1 MRNRW
6 ILTTALAVATAAAA
20 HAAPAAHTTRAAEPT
35 APVQAFAG
43 ILPVA
48 GFVER
53 IGGARV
59 QVRVLV
65 GSGQSPHTFEPAP
78 HAMADLADAAV
89 YFSADLPFEE
99 RLLAKI
105 TAVNPALKIVHTRAG
120 VPLRRMTAAE
130 AEADEEHAAGAA
142 HEPEHEPHDHAAGE
156 PDPHFWLAPRNAK
169 VLAAHVAEGLAAAD
183 PAHAAEYRD
192 RLRAVQDDLDRLDAD
207 LREALA
213 PLKGQA
219 FFVFHP
225 AFGYFGDAYGLRQVA
240 VEIEGKEPGARRLG
254 DLIQEARR
262 LGVRVVFVQPQ
273 FSRKSAEA
281 VARAIGGAVVEMDPL
296 ARDYAANLR
305 DMAEKIRKAL
315 QAPDAARE
323 PPRPQPAAPGPGPQG
338 A

>member
-1 MRNRW
+1 MRKRW
-6 ILTTALAVATAAAA
+6 VLAAVLAAAA
-20 HAAPAAHTTRAAEPT
+20 AAAPAAPETRAAKPT
-35 APVQAFAG
+35 APVRAFAG

-59 QVRVLV
+59 QVGVLI
-65 GSGQSPHTFEPAP
+65 GSGQSPHTFEPTP
-78 HAMADLADAAV
+78 RAMADLADAAV

-120 VPLRRMTAAE
+120 VALRRMTDDETE
-130 AEADEEHAAGAA
+130 AEEHAHHGEAAREEGHGA
-142 HEPEHEPHDHAAGE
+142 HGRAAGE
-156 PDPHFWLAPRNAK
+156 PDPHFWLAPRSAK
-169 VLAAHVAEGLAAAD
+169 VLAAHVAEGLAAVD
-183 PAHAAEYRD
+183 PAGAAAYRD

-207 LREALA
+207 LRQTLA

-225 AFGYFGDAYGLRQVA
+225 AFGYFGDAYGLRQVS
-240 VEIEGKEPGARRLG
+240 VEIEGKEPGARQLT
-254 DLIQEARR
+254 DLIGEARR

-273 FSRKSAEA
+273 FSKKSAEA

-305 DMAEKIRKAL
+305 DMAEKVRQAL
-315 QAPDAARE
+315 RPPQAE
-323 PPRPQPAAPGPGPQG
+323 PP
-338 A
+338 